1 MANAYLG
8 LGSNLGNK
16 QQQLNVAITRLTEI
30 VGNIS
35 AISDFYETT
44 SWGYESP
51 NPFLNAAIQIETS
64 LSPHE
69 LLTTIQ
75 QIEHGLG
82 RISKSQDQQ
91 YTDRL
96 IDIDMLM
103 YDNLILQ
110 TPDLILPHSLMHE
123 RLFVLQPLS
132 EIAPNLI
139 HPVFNKTITE
149 LKISIS
155 HATS

>member
-1 MANAYLG
+1 MNAYLG
-8 LGSNLGNK
+8 IGSNLGNRL
-16 QQQLNVAITRLTEI
+16 QQLNVAITRLAEI
-30 VGNIS
+30 AGNIL

-51 NPFLNAAIQIETS
+51 NQFLNAAIQIETS

-69 LLTTIQ
+69 LLSTIQ
-75 QIEHGLG
+75 QIEHEMG
-82 RISKSQDQQ
+82 RMSKSQDLQ
-91 YTDRL
+91 YTDRP
-96 IDIDMLM
+96 IDIDILM

-110 TPDLILPHSLMHE
+110 TPDLVLPHPLMHE

-139 HPVFNKTITE
+139 HPVLKKMIEE
-149 LKISIS
+149 LRKDKM
-155 HATS
+155 